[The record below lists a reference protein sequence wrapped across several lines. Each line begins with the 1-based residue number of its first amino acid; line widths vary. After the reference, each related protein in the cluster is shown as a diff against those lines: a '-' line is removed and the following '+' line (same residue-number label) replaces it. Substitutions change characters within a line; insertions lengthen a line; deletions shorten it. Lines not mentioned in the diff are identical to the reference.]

1 MGGSAFAKS
10 TADKLVGDNVVYLLH
25 MRLICMFF
33 LILLCGWG
41 QTAEEIRI
49 YETYRR
55 WLSAQPVTVQ
65 RSPEVLETYRKHL
78 LGQVPDAADADNA
91 IQAIRR
97 AGKKAEVERWNR
109 ILTAEKPTFE
119 VSPNA
124 FLREMTAGR
133 KPGRALDVGMG
144 QGRNAIWLAQQGW
157 DVTGFDPA
165 ERAVAKAKETA
176 AGLGVKI
183 RTEVVGSET
192 FAFGEGQWDLIVLS
206 YVSFREKAAVIAR
219 ALRPGGVV
227 VVEAFHRDATKNGS
241 IGGGVVFD
249 SGEVPTIFSGL
260 RAVRYQEPLS
270 VADFGKRK
278 ERVVQYCGERVEE

>member
-1 MGGSAFAKS
+1 MG
-10 TADKLVGDNVVYLLH
+10 VVYCFS
-25 MRLICMFF
+25 MRLTAAFF
-33 LILLCGWG
+33 LFSLFCWG

-49 YETYRR
+49 YEAYRR
-55 WLSAQPVTVQ
+55 WLSSQPVAVQ
-65 RSPEVLETYRKHL
+65 RSPEVLDVYRKHL
-78 LGQVPDAADADNA
+78 LGQVADSVDADHA

-97 AGKKAEVERWNR
+97 TGTKAEVERWNR

-124 FLREMTAGR
+124 FLREMAAGR

-165 ERAVAKAKETA
+165 ERAVAKARETA
-176 AGLGVKI
+176 AGLGVRL
-183 RTEVVGSET
+183 RTEVKGSES

-206 YVSFREKAAVIAR
+206 YVSFREQAGVIAR

-270 VADFGKRK
+270 VADFGKRR
-278 ERVVQYCGERVEE
+278 ERVVQYCGERVVE